1 MSDGQGQSGGVNI
14 SGIVGS
20 VGGDIV
26 GGDKITAGA
35 GAEALAA
42 AFRPLL
48 DAIAAAPPAAKAEAE
63 AKVEDLRKEAA
74 KGKGA
79 NDGVM
84 AKLLEGLVALVP
96 GAATAVVSTFATPI
110 LAGLAGPVTKYVLEK
125 FRAG

>member
-1 MSDGQGQSGGVNI
+1 MGSGQGQSGGVNI

-26 GGDKITAGA
+26 GGDKITAGLS
-35 GAEALAA
+35 GEALAA

-48 DAIAAAPPAAKAEAE
+48 EAVAAAPPGAKAEAE
-63 AKVEDLRKEAA
+63 AKVADVQKEAA
-74 KGKGA
+74 KGKDA

-96 GAATAVVSTFATPI
+96 GAATAVVATFATPI
-110 LAGLAGPVTKYVLEK
+110 LAGLAGPVTKYVLDK
-125 FRAG
+125 LKAG